1 MAKSVD
7 HRDIVRM
14 RIIKANKSHSLSGML
29 ILDDFPE
36 VQRSRDKLFFVKENI
51 LVLLFLVW
59 ICKDSMTARVN

>member
-1 MAKSVD
+1 MLRHHQWSKTFELFFFNY
-7 HRDIVRM
+7 DIDD
-14 RIIKANKSHSLSGML
+14 L

>member
-1 MAKSVD
+1 MLRHHQWSKTFELFLFNY
-7 HRDIVRM
+7 DIDD
-14 RIIKANKSHSLSGML
+14 L